1 MIKLIKNF
9 INDNLQKCRH
19 FIVHVLFLM
28 LNRFTKERQPPK
40 KINKILLIRR
50 NRLGDAINLLP
61 IIEMIRKKYPLMKI
75 CVLAETYNAEIFR
88 YSKHIDKIYALNEN
102 SWGGRNFFFLNPV
115 VRAAK
120 KENFDLA
127 IAFGGYTS
135 TLAKLV
141 YWIKPKYSAGV
152 ISNKGFFFDLV
163 YDKKIKPSSN
173 MITHIEDMAQVARA
187 SGLNIGK
194 SIPYTNIEVSI
205 KKNRGWVAICPDV
218 TKLKTQ
224 YPIHQYGKIIKALSK
239 DQRIEKIILLVKN
252 KNSNYLKLSQ
262 YGAHLVEAVDLQDFI
277 KHLSKCTIAIASEGG
292 SAHIAGAL
300 GLSVC
305 VISSAENQSYW
316 KPHARKIKIFTNVN
330 GVKEIRPEIII
341 KGIYAFK

>member
-19 FIVHVLFLM
+19 FFVHVLFLM
-28 LNRFTKERQPPK
+28 LNRFAKERQPPK

-61 IIEMIRKKYPLMKI
+61 IIEMIRKKYPLLKI

-115 VRAAK
+115 VRAAR

-194 SIPYTNIEVSI
+194 SIPYTHLELIEQ
-205 KKNRGWVAICPDV
+205 KNYGWVAICPDV
-218 TKLKTQ
+218 ERPESQ
-224 YPIHQYGKIIKALSK
+224 YPINQYGEVIKKLLKDRKIK
-239 DQRIEKIILLVKN
+239 KIILLLKD
-252 KNSNYLKLSQ
+252 KNSPYIKLREFGAQ
-262 YGAHLVEAVDLQDFI
+262 YIETRNLHGLI
-277 KHLSKCTIAIASEGG
+277 KHLATCRYAIAAEGG

-300 GLSVC
+300 GLSIC
-305 VISSAENQSYW
+305 VISGTKNQSYW
-316 KPHARKIKIFTNVN
+316 KPHTKIIKTFMNSH
-330 GVKEIRPEIII
+330 GVKEIHPDIII
-341 KGIYAFK
+341 KGILAFK

>member
-19 FIVHVLFLM
+19 FIVHILFLI
-28 LNRFTKERQPPK
+28 LNRFIKEKQPPK

-61 IIEMIRKKYPLMKI
+61 VIEMIRKKYPHFKI

-115 VRAAK
+115 VKAAK
-120 KENFDLA
+120 KENFDLV

-141 YWIKPKYSAGV
+141 YCLKPKYSAGV
-152 ISNKGFFFDLV
+152 ISNKGLFFDLV
-163 YDKKIKPSSN
+163 YDKRIKPSSN
-173 MITHIEDMAQVARA
+173 ITSHVKDMALVARA
-187 SGLNIGK
+187 AGLKIAK
-194 SIPYTNIEVSI
+194 SIPYTHLEYTQ
-205 KKNRGWVAICPDV
+205 KKNKKWLAICPDV
-218 TKLKTQ
+218 DRPESQ
-224 YPIHQYGKIIKALSK
+224 YPINHYGKIIETLLK
-239 DQRIEKIILLVKN
+239 DKKIEKIILFIKS
-252 KNSNYLKLSQ
+252 KNSPYINLTK
-262 YGAHLVEAVDLQDFI
+262 YGAQYIETTNLHDLI
-277 KHLSKCTIAIASEGG
+277 KYLANCSYAITAEGG

-305 VISSAENQSYW
+305 VISGTKNQSYW
-316 KPHARKIKIFTNVN
+316 KPHARKIKTFVN
-330 GVKEIRPEIII
+330 NKSVKEIRPEIIA
-341 KGIYAFK
+341 KGICTFR

>member
-102 SWGGRNFFFLNPV
+102 SWGGRNLFFLNPV
-115 VRAAK
+115 VRAARK
-120 KENFDLA
+120 DNFDLVV
-127 IAFGGYTS
+127 AFGGYTS

-141 YWIKPKYSAGV
+141 YWIKPKYSAGL

-163 YDKKIKPSSN
+163 YDKKINPSSK
-173 MITHIEDMAQVARA
+173 MITHIEDMAMVARA
-187 SGLNIGK
+187 SGLNIAK
-194 SIPYTNIEVSI
+194 SIPYTHLELV
-205 KKNRGWVAICPDV
+205 KHKNHGWLAICPDV
-218 TKLKTQ
+218 ERLESQ
-224 YPIHQYGKIIKALSK
+224 YPIHKYGEVIQKLLKDRKIK
-239 DQRIEKIILLVKN
+239 KIILLVKD
-252 KNSNYLKLSQ
+252 KNSPYMKLKE
-262 YGAHLVEAVDLQDFI
+262 YGAQYIETKDLHGFI
-277 KHLSKCTIAIASEGG
+277 KHLATCSYAITAEGG

-300 GLSVC
+300 GLSIC
-305 VISSAENQSYW
+305 VISGTKNQSYW
-316 KPHARKIKIFTNVN
+316 KPHTKNIKTFMNESS
-330 GVKEIRPEIII
+330 VKEIHPEIII
-341 KGIYAFK
+341 KGIRAFK

>member
-1 MIKLIKNF
+1 
-9 INDNLQKCRH
+9 
-19 FIVHVLFLM
+19 M
-28 LNRFTKERQPPK
+28 LNRFAKERQPPK

-61 IIEMIRKKYPLMKI
+61 IIEMIRKKYPLLKI

-115 VRAAK
+115 VRAAR

-173 MITHIEDMAQVARA
+173 ITSHVEDMAQVARA
-187 SGLNIGK
+187 SGLKIAK
-194 SIPYTNIEVSI
+194 SIPYTYLEYTQRKN
-205 KKNRGWVAICPDV
+205 KKWLAICPDV
-218 TKLKTQ
+218 DRAESQ
-224 YPIHQYGKIIKALSK
+224 YPIDQYGKIIKTLLK
-239 DQRIEKIILLVKN
+239 DKKIEKIILFIKN
-252 KNSNYLKLSQ
+252 KNSPYMGLTK
-262 YGAHLVEAVDLQDFI
+262 YGAQYMETNNLHGLI
-277 KHLSKCTIAIASEGG
+277 KQLATCNYAITAEGG
-292 SAHIAGAL
+292 SAHITAAL

-305 VISSAENQSYW
+305 VISGTKNQSYW
-316 KPHARKIKIFTNVN
+316 KPHAR
-330 GVKEIRPEIII
+330 GVKTLLGEKSVTEINYLSIL
-341 KGIYAFK
+341 KSIYSFVK